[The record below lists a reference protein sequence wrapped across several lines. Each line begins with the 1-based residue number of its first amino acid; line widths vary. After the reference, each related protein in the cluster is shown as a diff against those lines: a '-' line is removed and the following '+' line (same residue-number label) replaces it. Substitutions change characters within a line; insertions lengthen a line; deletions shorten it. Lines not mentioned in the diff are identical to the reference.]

1 MDAADEPF
9 WPPDPSASEIR
20 RRAEAFRGTA
30 RSLAREAS
38 QLLLSLRLGD
48 EEMSDAVRERLH
60 LLHYYLDRL
69 IRLCD
74 GEL

>member
-1 MDAADEPF
+1 MDTGSEPF
-9 WPPDPSASEIR
+9 WRPEPSASDER
-20 RRAEAFRGTA
+20 RKAQAFRGA
-30 RSLAREAS
+30 VRSLAREAS
-38 QLLLSLRLGD
+38 QLLLDLRLGD
-48 EEMSDAVRERLH
+48 EDMSDTLRERLH